1 MSFSI
6 TMSGLEEAIVA
17 GDLETLRNLYATAST
32 DQQSAL
38 LTSIAERAARNAK
51 TEILD
56 WCFRSG
62 LEVSRNS
69 LNNELYDQACFSLS
83 PAVFDVL
90 IAHGIDINGYHSEY
104 VGDALSLAAYHGN
117 VEFARFLLEKGAD
130 PNETWGYQEHEA
142 GVWAIVGPNASP
154 EILRL
159 MLQHGWEQ
167 KKSTAHIAAAE
178 LGNLEALRLLVEA
191 NHGADLEYSEPWW
204 GVPSENEGN
213 QCGTALYRAALK
225 GKDEVV
231 AYLLEKGANPKF
243 KDKMGRSCFWAAR
256 EGGNERAMKLLEGS
270 D

>member
-1 MSFSI
+1 MSVSI

-90 IAHGIDINGYHSEY
+90 IAHGIDINRYHSEY

-117 VEFARFLLEKGAD
+117 VEFARFLLQKGAD

-142 GVWAIVGPNASP
+142 GIWAIKN
-154 EILRL
+154 
-159 MLQHGWEQ
+159 
-167 KKSTAHIAAAE
+167 STAHIAAAE
-178 LGNLEALRLLVEA
+178 LGNIEALRLLVEA

-213 QCGTALYRAALK
+213 QYGTALYRAALK